1 MATADPADPAD
12 RTRMLAVASTSLLL
26 SVLVWFNYSA
36 VLPLVVED
44 WGLSGTRAGVV
55 FGVFQAG
62 YLLAVVPAGVVADR
76 RSARV
81 VMAAGA
87 SLAGGASLGFALV
100 ADGFL
105 VGSVLRALAGVGLA
119 GVYVPG
125 MRFVAGWY
133 PESVRGRAIGVYVGT
148 YSVSAGLSFLLAS
161 RAATAVGWRT
171 AVAAT
176 SAGALLVPVV
186 VLGLGRDPPGGDE
199 TGTEAGT
206 GALLDLAVLRNRA
219 YLAAVGVYAFHN
231 WELFGLRNWLL
242 AFLATETA
250 LGAETAGTAVGG
262 VVIVGGL
269 GNLLGGALSDR
280 IGRGWAVG
288 GALAVSG
295 AVSATLGSL
304 GWLPV
309 PLLLGLLAVYGVAL
323 TADSAPT
330 STAVTELVA
339 DERMGAALSLQ
350 SLFGFSTTV
359 VSPVVFGLA
368 LDRAGYAVAFPT
380 LALGALVALVALT
393 ALGRLTH
400 RATGA
405 RTNGPEAGD

>member
-1 MATADPADPAD
+1 VSSDDPP
-12 RTRMLAVASTSLLL
+12 RTRMLAVAAASLLL

-55 FGVFQAG
+55 FGAFQAG
-62 YLLAVVPAGVVADR
+62 YLLAVVPAGSIADR
-76 RSARV
+76 RSERV
-81 VMAAGA
+81 VIAGGAFAAGA
-87 SLAGGASLGFALV
+87 ASLGFALA
-100 ADGFL
+100 ADGFV
-105 VGSVLRALAGVGLA
+105 VGTLFRAVAGVGLA

-133 PESVRGRAIGVYVGT
+133 PESARGRAMGVYVGT
-148 YSVSAGLSFLLAS
+148 YSASAGLSFLLAS

-176 SAGALLVPVV
+176 SVGALLVPVV
-186 VLGLGRDPPGGDE
+186 VLGLGRDPPARDRPDAGEE
-199 TGTEAGT
+199 TTAG
-206 GALLDLAVLRNRA
+206 LDRSVLRNRA

-231 WELFGLRNWLL
+231 WELFGMRNWLV

-250 LGAETAGTAVGG
+250 VGAPDAGLVAGA
-262 VVIVGGL
+262 VIVLGGA

-280 IGRGWAVG
+280 LGRSAVVG
-288 GALAVSG
+288 GALVVSG
-295 AVSATLGSL
+295 LVSAALGSL
-304 GWLPV
+304 GWLPL
-309 PLLLGLLAVYGVAL
+309 PALGVLVAVYGVAL

-339 DERMGAALSLQ
+339 DDRMGTALSLQ
-350 SLFGFSTTV
+350 SLVGFSTTV

-368 LDRAGYAVAFPT
+368 LDRAGYGLAFPT
-380 LALGALVALVALT
+380 LALGALAALVALA
-393 ALGRLTH
+393 ALARLTP
-400 RATGA
+400 RGATV
-405 RTNGPEAGD
+405 T

>member
-1 MATADPADPAD
+1 MATADPAD
-12 RTRMLAVASTSLLL
+12 RTRMLAVASTSLLF

-105 VGSVLRALAGVGLA
+105 AGSVLRALAGVGMA

-133 PESVRGRAIGVYVGT
+133 PESVRGRAMGVYVGT
-148 YSVSAGLSFLLAS
+148 YSTSAGLSFLLAS
-161 RAATAVGWRT
+161 RVATALGWRT

-176 SAGALLVPVV
+176 SVGALLVPAVI
-186 VLGLGRDPPGGDE
+186 LGLGRDPPGGGDE
-199 TGTEAGT
+199 TGAEAGT
-206 GALLDLAVLRNRA
+206 ETGPLLDLAVLRNRA

-262 VVIVGGL
+262 VVLVGGL

-295 AVSATLGSL
+295 AVSAALGSL
-304 GWLPV
+304 SWLPV

-380 LALGALVALVALT
+380 LALGALAALCALG
-393 ALGRLTH
+393 ALGRLAP
-400 RATGA
+400 RASLA
-405 RTNGPEAGD
+405 AA